1 MSKDRTLVTELV
13 TALGMIPTWTLETLE
28 TNAPAPKELVG
39 VEDTEWESL
48 LKLWRENEMPDA
60 FFESFASGRYF
71 LTSNQG
77 LRDRPPQ
84 LVEWKGKH
92 QSPEHDPLPVDIRI
106 DHVFAVSCKNY
117 SKILLNPSPNSLF
130 RHALTEGGV
139 TGLDWFNES
148 APHEY
153 YDLLKET
160 FAFLDLGEAPGSV
173 AALSQE
179 QRLAL
184 KNAFRNWPHE
194 LEPAVQRFVAAVS
207 HKSADALNSA
217 LPSIRERERF
227 FWRIMR
233 IHSAPYFMLGNQR
246 SGSLH
251 LRVLTPWDF
260 RRKYEF
266 RGLEILPEARGQ
278 AQVRW
283 RASVFD
289 NELGSDMETEGHIEI
304 RWSHGR
310 FNKAPEGKIYLDT
323 PHHLA
328 AGYVQI

>member
-1 MSKDRTLVTELV
+1 MSKERTLVTELV
-13 TALGMIPTWTLETLE
+13 TAMGMIPAWNLEMLDTDL
-28 TNAPAPKELVG
+28 PAPRELVG
-39 VEDTEWESL
+39 FEDAEWEL
-48 LKLWRENEMPDA
+48 LRSLWREDDFRDA
-60 FFESFASGRYF
+60 FVESFASGRYF
-71 LTSNQG
+71 LSASQG

-84 LVEWKGKH
+84 IVEWKGKH
-92 QSPEHDPLPVDIRI
+92 QSPEHDPLPVDIRV

-148 APHEY
+148 APTEY
-153 YDLLKET
+153 LNLLRAT
-160 FAFLDLGEAPGSV
+160 FEYLGMGKAPESV
-173 AALSQE
+173 AALSSE
-179 QRLAL
+179 QRSEL
-184 KNAFRNWPHE
+184 KNAFRNWPEE
-194 LEPAVQRFVAAVS
+194 LEPVVQSFVAAVS
-207 HKSADALNSA
+207 LKSAESLNSV
-217 LPSIRERERF
+217 LSTIRDRERF

-246 SGSLH
+246 SGSVH

-260 RRKYEF
+260 RRRFDF
-266 RGLEILPEARGQ
+266 RGLEIMPEVRGQ

-283 RASVFD
+283 RALVTDAES
-289 NELGSDMETEGHIEI
+289 GSDVETEGHIEV